1 MSNTK
6 WTGGGACACVY
17 VCVHAHTCI
26 HTHTCVC
33 VCVCVCNNIEEEV
46 IGGIKSG
53 DTQKELEGQRRGEVE
68 IMNSTHI

>member
-1 MSNTK
+1 MR
-6 WTGGGACACVY
+6 
-17 VCVHAHTCI
+17 VCVCSCAHV
-26 HTHTCVC
+26 HTHTHTRVY